1 MVEGVSMF
9 SLQQTILLLVFS
21 PESHTVSPGE
31 RHWTL
36 SVIPDL
42 ASERFVFRLQL
53 QQHLQF
59 RLQFRRHFPRHCSH
73 HRWDLVLML
82 NLQTSEYF
90 TRSDT
95 RQNEQA

>member
-36 SVIPDL
+36 SVKPDL
-42 ASERFVFRLQL
+42 ASELFVFRLHV
-53 QQHLQF
+53 QQH
-59 RLQFRRHFPRHCSH
+59 LQFRRHFPRHCSH